1 MQSRL
6 GTEMKRV
13 VAGLSNAA
21 VQARKREEE
30 LRNAYQEQQRRM
42 VQMRDARVEL
52 AVMTRDVENAQRT
65 YDAALQRWLT
75 NKVES
80 RASGTNLAI
89 LTPAVAPLE
98 PKSPKVG
105 LVSALSVLI
114 GGLLAAGV
122 VFLLESLDRRVRSR
136 ADLESRLAVPT
147 LGRLSKWHPSGA
159 RLPTGS
165 RPAGSTDSG
174 A

>member
-1 MQSRL
+1 MRR
-6 GTEMKRV
+6 TTADDADV
-13 VAGLSNAA
+13 DTI
-21 VQARKREEE
+21 
-30 LRNAYQEQQRRM
+30 AYRRT
-42 VQMRDARVEL
+42 VL
-52 AVMTRDVENAQRT
+52 
-65 YDAALQRWLT
+65 
-75 NKVES
+75 ES

-159 RLPTGS
+159 RLLPAAASSGS
-165 RPAGSTDSG
+165 RASRALPHPW
-174 A
+174 